1 MSAENPVR
9 QLSAEV
15 ARKIA
20 AGEVIDRPNAIVR
33 ELMDN
38 AIDSGADKITVE
50 IAGGG
55 IDKVRIVDN
64 GCGMTKEDLF
74 SCARPHA
81 TSKIQQETDLL
92 KLTTLG
98 FRGEALSSIA
108 AVCRLSIISGGYKM
122 RASITEDH
130 IIEQAAQLKGTIVQ
144 AEGLFENFPARR
156 VFLKRAASEATMCKN
171 TFIEKSLPNPQ
182 KAFRFIS
189 DGSIKLDLPAGQTL
203 AERFVKGMDFKEP
216 VQLFYEIS
224 NTENK
229 DFSFKIILGEPGVF
243 RPNKKDIYIFVNGR
257 KINEYSLAQ
266 AVEYGGQGY
275 FPNGTFPVAA
285 VFININSALVDFN
298 IHPAKKEVRFKD
310 LSVIHHEISC
320 AVRNFY
326 GNYTNKTMKAELLK
340 TQSFQTE
347 EFQFHQEQE
356 KDISPAELASK
367 ALEEVAQSEIK
378 KSSPTYSPFSNT
390 SKNIYNSENRN
401 RFFSQAKTFPVQEL
415 CEEKKHY
422 GENLFKTYESN
433 SLNLKN
439 NIQSDNFPEDFPFS
453 ENKTV
458 TSYMT
463 DVIAR
468 FNSKKEKTALPPKEI
483 NLSQQENNSFRYIGT
498 GLGTFILAEQN
509 NTLFIIDQHAA
520 HERILF
526 DQIMQERRK
535 CQNLLIPYEIETKD
549 ENEDKYLN
557 SIKEKLKEIGFNFI
571 QKEEGKWEVTT
582 IQERWT
588 GTQEELEHAIFDTKV
603 EPEKLIYSIAAMT
616 ACKAAVKDGWKLDNT
631 SAEEIAKKALLLKDP
646 HCPHGRPVFT
656 SITREKLFSLVRRT

>member
-9 QLSAEV
+9 QLNAEV

-38 AIDSGADKITVE
+38 AIDSKASKITVE
-50 IAGGG
+50 ISGGG
-55 IDKVRIVDN
+55 IEKVRIVDD

-74 SCARPHA
+74 ACARPHA

-122 RASITEDH
+122 KASITEDH
-130 IIEQAAQLKGTIVQ
+130 IMEPAASLKGTIVQ

-156 VFLKRAASEATMCKN
+156 IFLKRPATESTMCKN
-171 TFIEKSLPNPQ
+171 TFIGKSLPNPQ
-182 KAFRFIS
+182 IAFRFVN
-189 DGSIKLDLPAGQTL
+189 DGEIKLDLPAGQTL
-203 AERFVKGMDFKEP
+203 VERFVKGMELKEP
-216 VQLFYEIS
+216 LQLFYEIS
-224 NTENK
+224 NSSNN
-229 DFSFKIILGEPGVF
+229 DFSFKIVLGEPGVF

-285 VFININSALVDFN
+285 VFINVDSSLVDFN

-326 GNYTNKTMKAELLK
+326 SEYTNRTMKKTTVLK
-340 TQSFQTE
+340 S
-347 EFQFHQEQE
+347 EQ
-356 KDISPAELASK
+356 KDFSNDFFSPAELASK
-367 ALEEVAQSEIK
+367 IIEESAQKEEK
-378 KSSPTYSPFSNT
+378 NYFQPSNT
-390 SKNIYNSENRN
+390 SYSHFLGANKNIYNSNNRN
-401 RFFSQAKTFPVQEL
+401 RFFAESKTFPIPQAQEIH
-415 CEEKKHY
+415 EEKF
-422 GENLFKTYESN
+422 LKTNDFN
-433 SLNLKN
+433 S
-439 NIQSDNFPEDFPFS
+439 FPEDIPLQTS
-453 ENKTV
+453 ESIS
-458 TSYMT
+458 SYM
-463 DVIAR
+463 DSVIAK
-468 FNSKKEKTALPPKEI
+468 FNSKKQNFQKEQAFDFQKEKEPQI
-483 NLSQQENNSFRYIGT
+483 ENTFNYIGT
-498 GLGTFILAEQN
+498 GLGTFIFAEKN
-509 NTLFIIDQHAA
+509 STLYIIDQHAA

-526 DQIMQERRK
+526 DQIMQERQK
-535 CQNLLIPYEIETKD
+535 CQNLLIPYIIETKD
-549 ENEDKYLN
+549 KNEDKYLE
-557 SIKEKLKEIGFNFI
+557 SIKENLKEIGFTCF
-571 QKEEGKWEVTT
+571 QKEDGVWEFTT
-582 IQERWT
+582 IHERWT

-603 EPEKLIYSIAAMT
+603 EPEKIIYSIAAMT
-616 ACKAAVKDGWKLDNT
+616 ACKAAVKDGWKLDSST
-631 SAEEIAKKALLLKDP
+631 AAKIAKEALSLQDP

-656 SITREKLFSLVRRT
+656 TITREKLFSLVKRT